1 MRNTLSIVLLLLCS
15 QFTFGQNSILWE
27 VSGNGLQS
35 PSYLMGTLKFIGEK
49 EFYLPAEAVSK
60 LKSTKTFAIE
70 DQVDH
75 KAQLELNKAVHFPQ
89 GKSLATELAPA
100 DYEKVQKFFEK
111 EFKIPKA
118 KFDKDYARLI
128 PLALSIN
135 MTRMALGENVKY
147 YDIELLKIAKKNKL
161 ETYSLEPIEREST
174 AIQAFPMA
182 DQEAA
187 LIHSVSNFEK
197 QKTEYKNL
205 EDAYV
210 RGDLDKVFEYSLHPT
225 ENNPIFIE
233 EFYNKRNLEWLP
245 KIEKMMK
252 AKPSFVAVGVSHLE
266 GEKGLLNLLKQQGFT
281 IKPIQVSR

>member
-1 MRNTLSIVLLLLCS
+1 MRTRFLILLSILCS
-15 QFTFGQNSILWE
+15 QVAFSQNSILWE
-27 VSGNGLQS
+27 ISGNGLQS
-35 PSYLMGTLKFIGEK
+35 PSYVMGTLKFIGEK
-49 EFYLPAEAVSK
+49 EFYLPAEAVAR
-60 LKSTKTFAIE
+60 LKTAKIFAIE

-100 DYEKVQKFFEK
+100 DYEKIQKFFEK
-111 EFKIPKA
+111 EFRIPKA
-118 KFDKDYARLI
+118 KFDKEYARLI

-135 MTRMALGENVKY
+135 MTRMALGESVKY
-147 YDIELLKIAKKNKL
+147 YDIELLKLAKKNKI
-161 ETYSLEPIEREST
+161 ETYSLEPIERESQ

-187 LIHSVSNFEK
+187 LIHSVGNFEK
-197 QKTEYKNL
+197 QKSEYKNL

-225 ENNPIFIE
+225 ENNPVFIE

-252 AKPSFVAVGVSHLE
+252 SKPSFVAVGVSHLE
-266 GEKGLLNLLKQQGFT
+266 GEKGLLNLLTQKGFT
-281 IKPIQVSR
+281 ITPIQVSR

>member
-1 MRNTLSIVLLLLCS
+1 MTNKLSLVLLLLCS
-15 QFTFGQNSILWE
+15 QVALCQNSILWE
-27 VSGNGLQS
+27 IKGNGIQS

-60 LKSTKTFAIE
+60 LKSAKTFAIE

-89 GKSLATELAPA
+89 GKSLSTELAPA

-111 EFKIPKA
+111 EFRIPKA
-118 KFDKDYARLI
+118 KFDKDYAHLI

-135 MTRMALGENVKY
+135 MTRMALGESVKY
-147 YDIELLKIAKKNKL
+147 YDIELLKLAKKNKL
-161 ETYSLEPIEREST
+161 ETYSLEPIERESA
-174 AIQAFPMA
+174 AIQAFPMP

-187 LIHSVSNFEK
+187 LLHSVSNFEK
-197 QKTEYKNL
+197 QKSEYKNL

-245 KIEKMMK
+245 KIEKMIK
-252 AKPSFVAVGVSHLE
+252 TKSSFVAVGVSHLE

-281 IKPIQVSR
+281 VTPIQVSR